1 MTDQGI
7 KIAVIGAGIS
17 GLGAAYLL
25 HRQNDVTVFEK
36 NAYTGGHSRTL
47 EVEGIPVDTG
57 FIVYNEP
64 NYPLLS
70 VLFRHLGVAT
80 QKSEMSFGASIA
92 DGFLE
97 YSSKA
102 PFAQRKNILRPAYLR
117 MVADILRFNCMAERY
132 IDMPD
137 ITLGECLD
145 RLGMGEWF
153 RRYYILA
160 MGAAIWSCSATTM
173 LAFPAGTFLRF
184 FKNHGLL
191 TVSNQPQWYT
201 VTGGSQA
208 YVRKLTAGF
217 ADKIRLNTAARSVL
231 RTEDDIVVTDVG
243 GQKHAFDRVI
253 FASHADEAL
262 RLLENP
268 TAQEKSILGA
278 FSYQDN
284 EAVLHSDASLMPKNK
299 SCWASWI
306 YLSETKISDAPSV
319 SLTYWMNN
327 LQNLPAETPL
337 FVTLNPGRA
346 PQAGLVH
353 DRHKFS
359 HPVFNCAAVTAQSRL
374 TDIQGKNRSH
384 FCGAWTRYGFHE
396 DGLMSGVA
404 VAKDLGASWI

>member
-1 MTDQGI
+1 MEQGM
-7 KIAVIGAGIS
+7 KIAVVGAGIS

-25 HRQNDVTVFEK
+25 QRQNDVTVFER
-36 NAYTGGHSRTL
+36 NSYIGGHTRTL
-47 EVEGIPVDTG
+47 EVKGIPVDTG

-70 VLFRHLGVAT
+70 ALFCHLGVAT

-102 PFAQRKNILRPAYLR
+102 PFAQRKNIFRPAYLR
-117 MVADILRFNCMAERY
+117 MVADILRFNRMTEHY
-132 IDMPD
+132 VDVPD

-160 MGAAIWSCSATTM
+160 MGAAIWSCSTEKM
-173 LAFPAGTFLRF
+173 LEFPAGTFLRF

-191 TVSNQPQWYT
+191 TVSDQPQWYT
-201 VTGGSQA
+201 VTGGSRA

-217 ADKIRLNTAARSVL
+217 ADKICLNMGARSVL
-231 RTEDDIVVTDVG
+231 RAADGVAVTDVN

-253 FASHADEAL
+253 FASHADETL
-262 RLLENP
+262 RMIENP
-268 TAQEKSILGA
+268 TPEETSILGA
-278 FSYQDN
+278 FRYQDN
-284 EAVLHSDASLMPKNK
+284 EAVLHSDVSLMPKNK
-299 SCWASWI
+299 ACWASWV
-306 YLSETKISDAPSV
+306 YLSEKKVSDTPSV

-327 LQNLPAETPL
+327 LQTLSAETPL

-346 PQAGLVH
+346 PNVALVH
-353 DRHKFS
+353 DRHQFS
-359 HPVFNCAAVTAQSRL
+359 HPLFTGETVIAQSRL
-374 TDIQGKNRSH
+374 PAIQGKNRSH

>member
-1 MTDQGI
+1 M

-17 GLGAAYLL
+17 GLGASYLL
-25 HRQNDVTVFEK
+25 HRQNDVTIFEK
-36 NAYTGGHSRTL
+36 NPYIGGHTRTL
-47 EVEGIPVDTG
+47 EVKGVPVDTG

-64 NYPLLS
+64 NYPLLTA
-70 VLFRHLGVAT
+70 LFRHLGVAT

-117 MVADILRFNCMAERY
+117 MVADILRFNRMAERY
-132 IDMPD
+132 VDVPD

-145 RLGMGEWF
+145 RLDMGEWF

-160 MGAAIWSCSATTM
+160 MGAAIWSCSAETM

-191 TVSNQPQWYT
+191 TVRDQPQWYT
-201 VTGGSQA
+201 VTGGSRA
-208 YVRKLTAGF
+208 YVHKLTAGF
-217 ADKIRLNTAARSVL
+217 ADKIRLNMAARSVL
-231 RTEDDIVVTDVG
+231 RSADGVFVTDIG

-253 FASHADEAL
+253 FASHADETL
-262 RLLENP
+262 RMIENP
-268 TAQEKSILGA
+268 TPEETSVLGA

-299 SCWASWI
+299 ACWASWV
-306 YLSETKISDAPSV
+306 YLSEKKISDTPSV

-327 LQNLPAETPL
+327 LQKLPPETPL

-346 PQAGLVH
+346 PAPALVH
-353 DRHKFS
+353 DHHKFS
-359 HPVFNCAAVTAQSRL
+359 HPVFTREAVSAQACL
-374 TDIQGKNRSH
+374 PTLQGKNRSH